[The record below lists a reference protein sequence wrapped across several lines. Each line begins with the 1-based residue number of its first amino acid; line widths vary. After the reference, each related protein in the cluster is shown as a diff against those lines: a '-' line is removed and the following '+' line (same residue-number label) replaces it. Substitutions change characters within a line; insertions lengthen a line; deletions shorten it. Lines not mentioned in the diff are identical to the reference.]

1 MGFAAGFAGGHVGRW
16 LWRQMTDM
24 ATATG
29 GEHGKGM
36 ACPKLF
42 HVFKLVCCIHVFFSN
57 ICFHNLSHL
66 SLSDEVDI
74 ATPRM
79 QCLELQTST
88 AVVRRY
94 IGISST
100 LGVAEVLGPRIA

>member
-1 MGFAAGFAGGHVGRW
+1 MGRAWHVQNCSMF
-16 LWRQMTDM
+16 LN
-24 ATATG
+24 
-29 GEHGKGM
+29 
-36 ACPKLF
+36 LF
-42 HVFKLVCCIHVFFSN
+42 VVFMFFSN

-100 LGVAEVLGPRIA
+100 LGVAEVLGPCIA